1 MNQEMEMIIFNIIN
15 FAGAAKGLA
24 YEALKAAEEGRYEE
38 VAGLMKEADENLL
51 EAHKVQ
57 TAIIQAEARGEKP
70 EVSVLFVHAQD
81 QLMTAMESKILIE
94 HLIAMHIKMDALTT
108 C

>member
-1 MNQEMEMIIFNIIN
+1 MTTEMEMIIFNIIN
-15 FAGAAKGLA
+15 FAGTAKGFA
-24 YEALKAAEEGRYEE
+24 YEALGEAEKGNYDKIP
-38 VAGLMKEADENLL
+38 ALMKEADQNLL

-81 QLMTAMESKILIE
+81 QLMTAMESKTLIE
-94 HLIAMHIKMDALTT
+94 SLIKMHKKIDGIK
-108 C
+108 

>member
-1 MNQEMEMIIFNIIN
+1 MTSEMEMIIFNIIN
-15 FAGAAKGLA
+15 FAGTAKGLA
-24 YEALKAAEEGRYEE
+24 YEALGEAENGNYDKIG
-38 VAGLMKEADENLL
+38 ALMKEADQNLL

-81 QLMTAMESKILIE
+81 QLMTAMESKTLIE
-94 HLIAMHIKMDALTT
+94 SLIKMHKKIDGIK
-108 C
+108 